1 MASRLDKKVALVT
14 GGSRGIGRAICTALA
29 REGAA
34 VIVNYRSDEE
44 AAQGT
49 LEELLRHGG
58 GHGLVKADV
67 GSYEE
72 VRAMMGRVESEHGRL
87 DVLVNNAGVHRGGR
101 VQHLAVEDW
110 DLVLRTHLYG
120 SFYCAKE
127 AVSLMRTAGGGRIVN
142 VVSVVGARGFPGDT
156 AYASAKAGMI
166 GMTRSLALELVRY
179 GILVNAVAPGYVA
192 TGMTEDLSE
201 DGSRE
206 ALQNMVPMGRP
217 AEPEEVASFVLF
229 LSGPEASYVT
239 GATYAV
245 DGGILA

>member
-14 GGSRGIGRAICTALA
+14 GGSRGIGRAICVALA

-34 VIVNYRSDEE
+34 VIVNYHSDEE
-44 AAQGT
+44 AAQST

-127 AVSLMRTAGGGRIVN
+127 AVPLMRAAGGGRIVN

-201 DGSRE
+201 EGRE

-217 AEPEEVASFVLF
+217 AEPEEVASLVLF

-239 GATYAV
+239 GTTYAV

>member
-1 MASRLDKKVALVT
+1 MASQLDKKVALVT
-14 GGSRGIGRAICTALA
+14 GGSRGIGRAICVALA

-34 VIVNYRSDEE
+34 VIVNYHSDEE
-44 AAQGT
+44 AAQST

-127 AVSLMRTAGGGRIVN
+127 AVPLMRAAGGGRIVN

-179 GILVNAVAPGYVA
+179 RILVNAVAPGYVA

-201 DGSRE
+201 EGRE

-217 AEPEEVASFVLF
+217 AEPEEVASLVLF

-239 GATYAV
+239 GTTYAV

>member
-14 GGSRGIGRAICTALA
+14 GGSRGIGRAICAALA

-34 VIVNYRSDEE
+34 VIVNYHSDEE
-44 AAQGT
+44 AAQST

-120 SFYCAKE
+120 SFYYAKE
-127 AVSLMRTAGGGRIVN
+127 AVPLMRAAGVAG
-142 VVSVVGARGFPGDT
+142 SSTWSASWARG
-156 AYASAKAGMI
+156 ASQAI
-166 GMTRSLALELVRY
+166 RPTPR
-179 GILVNAVAPGYVA
+179 P
-192 TGMTEDLSE
+192 
-201 DGSRE
+201 
-206 ALQNMVPMGRP
+206 RP
-217 AEPEEVASFVLF
+217 A
-229 LSGPEASYVT
+229 
-239 GATYAV
+239 
-245 DGGILA
+245 

>member
-1 MASRLDKKVALVT
+1 M
-14 GGSRGIGRAICTALA
+14 
-29 REGAA
+29 
-34 VIVNYRSDEE
+34 IVNYRSDEE
-44 AAQGT
+44 AAKST

-58 GHGLVKADV
+58 GHSLVKADV

-72 VRAMMGRVESEHGRL
+72 VRAMMGQVESEHGHL

-127 AVSLMRTAGGGRIVN
+127 AVPLMRAAGGGRIVN
-142 VVSVVGARGFPGDT
+142 VVSVVGARGFPGDS

-166 GMTRSLALELVRY
+166 GLTRSLALELVKY

-192 TGMTEDLSE
+192 TEMTEELSE
-201 DGSRE
+201 EGRE
-206 ALQNMVPMGRP
+206 ALQNMVPIGRP
-217 AEPEEVASFVLF
+217 AEPEEVASLVSF
-229 LSGPEASYVT
+229 LSGPEASYIT

>member
-14 GGSRGIGRAICTALA
+14 GGSRGIGRAVCAALA
-29 REGAA
+29 REGRT
-34 VIVNYRSDEE
+34 VIVNFRSDEE
-44 AAQGT
+44 AAQST
-49 LEELLRHGG
+49 LEELLGHGG
-58 GHGLVKADV
+58 EHSLIKADV

-72 VRAMMGRVESEHGRL
+72 VRAMMERVESKHGHL

-101 VQHLAVEDW
+101 IQHLAVEDW

-142 VVSVVGARGFPGDT
+142 VVSVVGVRGFPGDS

-201 DGSRE
+201 EGRE

-217 AEPEEVASFVLF
+217 AEPEEVASLVLF

>member
-1 MASRLDKKVALVT
+1 MASRLDNKVVLVT
-14 GGSRGIGRAICTALA
+14 GGSRGIGRAICAALA
-29 REGAA
+29 REGAT
-34 VIVNYRSDEE
+34 VIVNYHSDEE
-44 AAQGT
+44 AVQST
-49 LEELLRHGG
+49 LEEPLKHGG

-127 AVSLMRTAGGGRIVN
+127 AVALMRAAGGGRIVN
-142 VVSVVGARGFPGDT
+142 VVSVVGARGFPGDS

-201 DGSRE
+201 EGRE

-217 AEPEEVASFVLF
+217 AEPEEVASLVLF

>member
-1 MASRLDKKVALVT
+1 MALVT
-14 GGSRGIGRAICTALA
+14 GGSRGIGRAVCAALA
-29 REGAA
+29 REGGT
-34 VIVNYRSDEE
+34 VIVNFRSDEE
-44 AAQGT
+44 AAQST
-49 LEELLRHGG
+49 LEELLGHGG
-58 GHGLVKADV
+58 EHCLIKADV

-72 VRAMMGRVESEHGRL
+72 VRAMMERVESEHGHL

-127 AVSLMRTAGGGRIVN
+127 AVPLMRAVGGGRIVN
-142 VVSVVGARGFPGDT
+142 VVSVVGARGFPGDS

-166 GMTRSLALELVRY
+166 GLTKSLALELVRY

-192 TGMTEDLSE
+192 TEMTEDLSE
-201 DGSRE
+201 EGRE
-206 ALQNMVPMGRP
+206 ALQNMVPIGRP
-217 AEPEEVASFVLF
+217 AEPEEVASLVSF

>member
-1 MASRLDKKVALVT
+1 
-14 GGSRGIGRAICTALA
+14 
-29 REGAA
+29 
-34 VIVNYRSDEE
+34 
-44 AAQGT
+44 
-49 LEELLRHGG
+49 
-58 GHGLVKADV
+58 
-67 GSYEE
+67 
-72 VRAMMGRVESEHGRL
+72 MMGRVESEHGRL
-87 DVLVNNAGVHRGGR
+87 DVLANNAGVHRGGR

-127 AVSLMRTAGGGRIVN
+127 AVPLMQAAGGGRIVN
-142 VVSVVGARGFPGDT
+142 VVSVVGARGFPGDSV
-156 AYASAKAGMI
+156 YASAKAGMI
-166 GMTRSLALELVRY
+166 GMTRSLAQELVRY

-201 DGSRE
+201 EGRE
-206 ALQNMVPMGRP
+206 ALQNMVPMGRL
-217 AEPEEVASFVLF
+217 AEPEEVASLVLF

>member
-1 MASRLDKKVALVT
+1 MASRLDNKVALVT
-14 GGSRGIGRAICTALA
+14 GGSRGIGRAICAALA

-34 VIVNYRSDEE
+34 VIVNYHSDEE
-44 AAQGT
+44 AAQST

-87 DVLVNNAGVHRGGR
+87 DVLANNAGVHRGGR
-101 VQHLAVEDW
+101 VQHLSVEDW

-120 SFYCAKE
+120 SFYCVKE
-127 AVSLMRTAGGGRIVN
+127 AVPLMRAAGGGRIVN
-142 VVSVVGARGFPGDT
+142 VVSVVGARGFPGDS

-166 GMTRSLALELVRY
+166 GLTRSLALEFVRY

-201 DGSRE
+201 EGRE

-217 AEPEEVASFVLF
+217 AEPEEVASLVSF

>member
-14 GGSRGIGRAICTALA
+14 GGSRGIGRAVCAALA

-44 AAQGT
+44 AAKST
-49 LEELLRHGG
+49 LEELLGHGG
-58 GHGLVKADV
+58 EHGLVKADV

-72 VRAMMGRVESEHGRL
+72 VQSMMERVESEHGHL

-101 VQHLAVEDW
+101 VQHLTVEDW

-127 AVSLMRTAGGGRIVN
+127 AVPLMRAVGGGRIVN
-142 VVSVVGARGFPGDT
+142 VVSVVGARGFPGDS

-166 GMTRSLALELVRY
+166 GMTRSLALELVKY

-192 TGMTEDLSE
+192 TEMTEDLSE
-201 DGSRE
+201 EGRE
-206 ALQNMVPMGRP
+206 ALQNMVPMGHP
-217 AEPEEVASFVLF
+217 AEPEEVASLVSF
-229 LSGPEASYVT
+229 LSGPEASYIT

>member
-1 MASRLDKKVALVT
+1 MASRLDKTVALVT
-14 GGSRGIGRAICTALA
+14 GGSRGIGRAICAALA

-44 AAQGT
+44 AAQST

-87 DVLVNNAGVHRGGR
+87 DELVNNAGVHRGGR

-127 AVSLMRTAGGGRIVN
+127 AVSLMRAAGGGRIVN
-142 VVSVVGARGFPGDT
+142 VVSVVGARGFPGDS

-201 DGSRE
+201 EGRE

-217 AEPEEVASFVLF
+217 AEPEEVASLVLF
-229 LSGPEASYVT
+229 LSGSEASYVT

>member
-1 MASRLDKKVALVT
+1 
-14 GGSRGIGRAICTALA
+14 
-29 REGAA
+29 
-34 VIVNYRSDEE
+34 
-44 AAQGT
+44 
-49 LEELLRHGG
+49 
-58 GHGLVKADV
+58 
-67 GSYEE
+67 
-72 VRAMMGRVESEHGRL
+72 MMGRVESEHGRL

-127 AVSLMRTAGGGRIVN
+127 AVPLMRAAGGGRIVN
-142 VVSVVGARGFPGDT
+142 VVSVVGARGFPGDS

-201 DGSRE
+201 EGRE

-217 AEPEEVASFVLF
+217 AEPEEVASLVLF